1 MCLGIWSGKPVS
13 IFTEQTMPVPA
24 PRGGAGNWG
33 GSPIKMMTAAKGFH
47 RDMQK
52 NGFLFL
58 KALLGAFLPILLVVV
73 TGPVWAGTLVLRDD
87 VPSLSL
93 NGGLSVYEDK
103 TTTATIEDVQKISQ
117 KGGFSDLA
125 AGYAGGYRTSH
136 IWLRFTVQSE
146 SRQTDW
152 ILAMGLPFLNYVTL
166 YVPRGDG
173 TFQIS
178 RQGEMIPVE
187 QRDLIVRGPGF
198 RIHLEPGEQKTFF
211 VEVHSKG
218 TNAIDGTLWQK
229 EEFSVF
235 ERRDIFI
242 IAAFSSLSLYVLLF
256 SVLNFF
262 NVRNGANFSF
272 FSQFFTTF
280 YINLYTSGV
289 LSLYVFSDMTW
300 PIFVVP
306 FFNGMQLTTNIMLVN
321 YLLRL
326 PVHCPRLGKVC
337 WGLAVLGFVMGVVGT
352 LWGNHI
358 TTPALNLLLVL
369 LIFLVSALAVWL
381 VVARGELGAIIFL
394 VAFAISLVAAVPLLI
409 RNVGLLPPGTVLPYS
424 AHFVTL
430 CHAMVVGF
438 GLIQQARQ
446 TERER
451 LSAQRRLLEE
461 SQRSER
467 DLEERIAQRTRAL
480 ASEIQERRQIE
491 DRLRD
496 SERQVR
502 AVLDAASFPM
512 MVMEHRTARPLFING
527 PAEQVFSGEL
537 SLQIFCDHPE
547 IAATLQQEMIGQ
559 LPFFDREIQ
568 LVRKAGGDRWLMVS
582 AVFLRY
588 GGLTAVLFCLN
599 DISQRKELEYS
610 LLGAREQAE
619 HALETE
625 RRARREQRNFLAMVS
640 HEFRVPLAIVE
651 TATQVL
657 GLTLP
662 PQAADCQGELA
673 KVQRAVA
680 RMTDLIETCLADD
693 WLESTSM
700 SLRLE
705 TLDLVWLVQ
714 DVCEEFAILVDA
726 ERMRLH
732 LPEAA
737 LLRGDATLLR
747 VVVSNLVDNALKY
760 SPDELPIDVRMSVG
774 SQRVVLEV
782 CDLGKGIAVEERE
795 QIFDKFFRSPSVGRV
810 GGAGLGLYVV
820 RRIVMHHGGTIVCVP
835 GSTGWGTVFRVEL
848 PLGTP

>member
-1 MCLGIWSGKPVS
+1 
-13 IFTEQTMPVPA
+13 
-24 PRGGAGNWG
+24 
-33 GSPIKMMTAAKGFH
+33 
-47 RDMQK
+47 MQK

-87 VPSLSL
+87 LPSLSL

-103 TTTATIEDVQKISQ
+103 TTTATIDDVQRISQ
-117 KGGFSDLA
+117 KGGFTDLA

-146 SRQTDW
+146 SRQPDW

-173 TFQIS
+173 TFQVS

-187 QRDLIVRGPGF
+187 QRDLRVRGPGF
-198 RIHLEPGEQKTFF
+198 RIHLEPGEEKTFF
-211 VEVHSKG
+211 IEVHSKS
-218 TNAIDGTLWQK
+218 TISVDGDIWQ
-229 EEFSVF
+229 EGEFHEF
-235 ERRDIFI
+235 EKKDLI
-242 IAAFSSLSLYVLLF
+242 IVSSFASLSFYVLLF
-256 SVLNFF
+256 SVLNLLTK
-262 NVRNGANFSF
+262 RNLINFSF
-272 FSQFFTTF
+272 FSQIVTTF
-280 YINLYTSGV
+280 YVNLYTSGL
-289 LSLYVFSDMTW
+289 LSLYVFPDMTW
-300 PIFVVP
+300 PIAVVP
-306 FFNGMQLTTNIMLVN
+306 FFNGMQLTTNIMLVDC
-321 YLLRL
+321 LLRL
-326 PVHCPRLGKVC
+326 PLHCPRISKAFR
-337 WGLAVLGFVMGVVGT
+337 GLAVLGFVMGVIGVI
-352 LWGNHI
+352 WGNHV
-358 TTPALNLLLVL
+358 TTPSLNMLLLVL
-369 LIFLVSALAVWL
+369 IFLVTGLAFWL
-381 VVARGELGAIIFL
+381 VMTRGEQGAIIFL
-394 VAFAISLVAAVPLLI
+394 VAFAITLAASVPILM
-409 RNVGLLPPGTVLPYS
+409 RNIGLLPPGTVLPYS
-424 AHFVTL
+424 THFVTL

-451 LSAQRRLLEE
+451 QLVQRRLLEE

-480 ASEIQERRQIE
+480 ASEIQERRQVE
-491 DRLRD
+491 ERLRD

-527 PAEQVFSGEL
+527 PAEGVFSGEL
-537 SLQIFCDHPE
+537 SLQMFCDHPE
-547 IAATLQQEMIGQ
+547 IAATLQQDMISQ

-599 DISQRKELEYS
+599 DISQRKELEHS

-662 PQAADCQGELA
+662 PQATDCQGELA

-760 SPDELPIDVRMSVG
+760 SPAELPIDVRMSVG

-820 RRIVMHHGGTIVCVP
+820 RRIVMHHGGTIACVSGP
-835 GSTGWGTVFRVEL
+835 AGWGTVFRVEL